1 MNVAL
6 TEQDI
11 IALQQS
17 TEIEK
22 TITHSNK
29 CKPDGQMKDTTDEQ
43 QRIVFP
49 AFDLSTKKMDMETDP
64 TELPSSPM
72 KSSAIPPTPP
82 YKNLY

>member
-1 MNVAL
+1 MRVTSALMNVAL

-17 TEIEK
+17 TENET

-29 CKPDGQMKDTTDEQ
+29 RKPDGQMKDTTDEQ

-49 AFDLSTKKMDMETDP
+49 AFDLSTKKIE
-64 TELPSSPM
+64 
-72 KSSAIPPTPP
+72 
-82 YKNLY
+82 YGN